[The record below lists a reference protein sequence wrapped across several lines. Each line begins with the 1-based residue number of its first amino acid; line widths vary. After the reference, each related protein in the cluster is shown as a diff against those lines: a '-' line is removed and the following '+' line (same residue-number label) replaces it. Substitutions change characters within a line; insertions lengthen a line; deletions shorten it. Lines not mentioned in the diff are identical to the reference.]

1 MVNSYI
7 SRNTLRVSRN
17 ERNKRRM
24 TKLAINYLI
33 LLDVQGQF

>member
-1 MVNSYI
+1 MGNSNN
-7 SRNTLRVSRN
+7 SRNTLQVSHKELN
-17 ERNKRRM
+17 ISRM